1 MSAFQDETRE
11 RVIGA
16 ILLKKPKSMG
26 RWDTYA
32 AVITTRRMIFAQITK
47 DMAKR
52 AIEEAKQKAKAE
64 GKGFL
69 GQWSAQL
76 GASFNYAQRY
86 LNMEPS
92 DILSETPGNFYIE
105 NGAIGEIKIKHERSM
120 HGGPDEL
127 KMEISASSGRYDFE
141 LNSSGD
147 VKLLKQVYGDR
158 VKSPFIL

>member
-1 MSAFQDETRE
+1 
-11 RVIGA
+11 
-16 ILLKKPKSMG
+16 MG

-32 AVITTRRMIFAQITK
+32 AVITTRRMIFAQVTK
-47 DMAKR
+47 DMIKR
-52 AIEEAKQKAKAE
+52 ATEEAKQKAKAE

-76 GASFNYAQRY
+76 GASFSYAQRY

-105 NGAIGEIKIKHERSM
+105 NGAIREIKIKHERDEM

-127 KMEISASSGRYDFE
+127 KMEISASSGRYNFE

>member
-1 MSAFQDETRE
+1 MTAFQGETRE

-32 AVITTRRMIFAQITK
+32 AVITTRKMIFAQITK
-47 DMAKR
+47 DMVKR
-52 AIEEAKQKAKAE
+52 ATEEARQKAKAE

-76 GASFNYAQRY
+76 GASFGYARRY

-92 DILSETPGNFYIE
+92 DILSETQGT
-105 NGAIGEIKIKHERSM
+105 ST
-120 HGGPDEL
+120 
-127 KMEISASSGRYDFE
+127 
-141 LNSSGD
+141 
-147 VKLLKQVYGDR
+147 
-158 VKSPFIL
+158 

>member
-1 MSAFQDETRE
+1 MTAFQGETRE
-11 RVIGA
+11 RAIGA

-32 AVITTRRMIFAQITK
+32 AVITTRKMIFAQITK
-47 DMAKR
+47 DIVKR
-52 AIEEAKQKAKAE
+52 AIEEARQKAKAE

-76 GASFNYAQRY
+76 GASFNYARRY

-105 NGAIGEIKIKHERSM
+105 NDAIREIKIKRERSM

-127 KMEISASSGRYDFE
+127 KVEISASSGRYDFT
-141 LNSSGD
+141 LDNSSD

-158 VKSPFIL
+158 VRSPFIL